1 MRKRTKKYIPASRS
15 SSRATSQ
22 QGQPPPCRGPE
33 TSWQGQTCSWLQ
45 KGGEEDGSRPAGL
58 QSGKFNTGGT
68 FSRGHLH
75 ACAHACAYTHAHTHP
90 PLPWH
95 RDWCGLPDLRPW
107 KAPFPREQTL
117 SLLLL
122 EMESVL
128 MPRENRSR
136 PPHKS
141 PGPTC
146 WSLLLSCLPELGTST
161 GLRNLLGVPGGAE
174 PQPRQEG
181 PFRMESGTEAVP
193 LTPLTSIR

>member
-1 MRKRTKKYIPASRS
+1 MVNRKGEGGGQVPS
-15 SSRATSQ
+15 SWA
-22 QGQPPPCRGPE
+22 PE
-33 TSWQGQTCSWLQ
+33 W
-45 KGGEEDGSRPAGL
+45 A
-58 QSGKFNTGGT
+58 KFNTGGT
-68 FSRGHLH
+68 FSRGYLH
-75 ACAHACAYTHAHTHP
+75 ACAHTCAYTHTHT

-136 PPHKS
+136 PPHKP

-181 PFRMESGTEAVP
+181 PFRMESGAEAVP